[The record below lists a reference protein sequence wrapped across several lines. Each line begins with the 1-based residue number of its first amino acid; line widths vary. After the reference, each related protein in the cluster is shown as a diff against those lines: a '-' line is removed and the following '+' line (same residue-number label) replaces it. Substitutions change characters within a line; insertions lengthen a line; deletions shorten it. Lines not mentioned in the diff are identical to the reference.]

1 VTRLSGTLIAACLA
15 LVMAPVAAAKAPLG
29 DAFYTPPQSSLK
41 NKTHGDVIYARPEA
55 LTDNLRLDGAARN
68 TLVLYVGQGID
79 GKPVAVSGTI
89 AVPNRPA
96 PKGGWPIVTWA
107 HGSVGLADQCAPSRV
122 PRRDDT
128 YTSDLRSQFSAL
140 LKAGYAVAATDYEGL
155 GTPGVHPYLV
165 GRSEGRSVLDI
176 VRAARKLERGI
187 GKSVAILGHSQGGHA
202 ALWAASLA
210 PRYTPEL
217 KVRTTIAYAPAS
229 HIAEQSNLLYV
240 LKDPSPLSGLIAS
253 IFRGVDIANP
263 SLRVSSYLSDKAAA
277 LYPQVDV
284 KCLDELYGPDTFAGI
299 APSEIL
305 REGVDIKPL
314 LKAADKSDPEN
325 LKIRTPLYVLQG
337 TADSTVLSIF
347 TDPLVNDLK
356 AKGARVTYK
365 KYTGITHGQIVQAA
379 RKDAR
384 AFLRKRLGR

>member
-1 VTRLSGTLIAACLA
+1 LLAALVTLA
-15 LVMAPVAAAKAPLG
+15 LVPAAGAKAPPG
-29 DAFYTPPQSSLK
+29 EAFYTPPASALT
-41 NKTHGDVIYARPEA
+41 NKAHGDVIWARLEA
-55 LTDNLRLDGAARN
+55 ATDNMRLAGAARN
-68 TLVLYVGQGID
+68 TLVLYLGKGVD
-79 GKPVAVSGTI
+79 GKPVAVSGTV
-89 AVPNRPA
+89 AVPNRRA
-96 PKGGWPIVTWA
+96 PKGGWPVVTWA
-107 HGSVGLADQCAPSRV
+107 HGSVGLADQCAPSRA

-128 YTSDLRSQFSAL
+128 YSNDVRSQFSAL
-140 LKAGYAVAATDYEGL
+140 LRAGYAVVATDYEGL
-155 GTPGVHPYLV
+155 GTPGIHPYLV
-165 GRSEGRSVLDI
+165 GSSEGRSVLDI

-217 KVRTTIAYAPAS
+217 KVRETIAYAPAS

-263 SLRVSSYLSDKAAA
+263 SLNVSSYLSDKAAA

-284 KCLDELYGPDTFAGI
+284 KCLDELYGADTFGGI

-314 LKAADKSDPEN
+314 LKAAEKSDPEN
-325 LKIRTPLYVLQG
+325 LKIRTPVYVLQG
-337 TADSTVLSIF
+337 TADSTVLPIF
-347 TDPLVNDLK
+347 TDPLVNELR

-365 KYTGITHGQIVQAA
+365 KYERISHGAIVQAA

-384 AFLRKRLGR
+384 GFLRKRLGR